1 MAGLYFGE
9 QVTTIPFW
17 FQAWL
22 LPAGANPFADR
33 CDAEKDGEAIIRVGH
48 LCFAMDDIAHYF
60 LCSLG
65 YRRFGDR
72 GSRHQMGVHNPVS
85 LNSLS
90 ADQ

>member
-1 MAGLYFGE
+1 MPLITPLQRFLSGFRRGYSPQEQIRSQTDAMQKKMARPSSALGIFVSLW
-9 QVTTIPFW
+9 TI
-17 FQAWL
+17 L
-22 LPAGANPFADR
+22 L
-33 CDAEKDGEAIIRVGH
+33 I
-48 LCFAMDDIAHYF
+48 F
-60 LCSLG
+60 LCRLG